1 VQVLARAL
9 SFRWRTPAGAQ
20 APPSLGEGTGD
31 VLQSLLGMEEAQIAA
46 LRERGVL

>member
-1 VQVLARAL
+1 MQVLAPPYRFDGERL
-9 SFRWRTPAGAQ
+9 PVRK
-20 APPSLGEGTGD
+20 APPSLGEGTGE